1 MKNKII
7 KMRHNSLYT
16 LTIDWFGE
24 SISKINQVS
33 LKQAKSNLLLI
44 VVSKVLTNLAINKFR
59 A

>member
-1 MKNKII
+1 
-7 KMRHNSLYT
+7 MRHNSLYT

-59 A
+59 ARQS

>member
-1 MKNKII
+1 MI

-16 LTIDWFGE
+16 LITDWFGE
-24 SISKINQVS
+24 SISKISQVS

-44 VVSKVLTNLAINKFR
+44 VVSKVLTNLVINKFR